1 MVDNRS
7 SLPKKM
13 SMNFGKIYPG
23 QKPAFVS
30 RASGRV
36 ELIGGHTDYNEGF
49 VIAAAIDSSACVAAA
64 KRNDNIIC
72 LYSEWARQKHE
83 FELPAFAGTS
93 LPLRKQ
99 GPAPEPSQDCQWAN
113 YGRGVAA
120 YLCQE
125 GLHVKGAN
133 LYIASDVPVGAG
145 LSSSAAL
152 EVSLAKAMIHLSK
165 PDWQIQPKRLAQI
178 CQKAENVYAKSP
190 CGILDQ
196 ITAVTATKDHVIL
209 LDCRDVSVRLL
220 PFDSNACSIMIFNS
234 MVKHE
239 IGGGE
244 YGKRRR
250 QCEEAC
256 AVIAKKYPQVRA
268 LRDADQAMLDSVKN
282 QLDNVQF
289 LRAGHVIGENARV
302 LAAAE
307 ALKQND
313 IEKLG
318 RLMNESHCSARD
330 LYQISCE
337 QTDFLAEQIWQSDGA
352 YGARLCG
359 GGFGGSVV
367 ALVQPDAAAK
377 ISKNVRK
384 AYKDRFDLD
393 CDVYLAK
400 PWQGTEIIE
409 PA

>member
-1 MVDNRS
+1 
-7 SLPKKM
+7 M

-49 VIAAAIDSSACVAAA
+49 VIAAAIDSSAFVSASP
-64 KRNDNIIC
+64 RDDNIIC
-72 LYSEWARQKHE
+72 LYSEWAKQKHQ
-83 FELPAFAGTS
+83 FAPSSS
-93 LPLRKQ
+93 L
-99 GPAPEPSQDCQWAN
+99 EPSQDCQWAN

-125 GLHVKGAN
+125 GLHIKGAN
-133 LYIASDVPVGAG
+133 LYIESSVPVGAG

-152 EVSLAKAMIHLSK
+152 EVSLAKAMIHTSK
-165 PDWQIQPKRLAQI
+165 PDSQIQPKRLAQI

-244 YGKRRR
+244 YGNRRR

-256 AVIAKKYPQVRA
+256 AVIAKKYRKVKA
-268 LRDADQAMLDSVKN
+268 LRDADQAMLNSVKN

-289 LRAGHVIGENARV
+289 LRASHVIGENARV

-318 RLMNESHCSARD
+318 RLMNESHYSARD

-352 YGARLCG
+352 YGA
-359 GGFGGSVV
+359 
-367 ALVQPDAAAK
+367 
-377 ISKNVRK
+377 
-384 AYKDRFDLD
+384 
-393 CDVYLAK
+393 
-400 PWQGTEIIE
+400 
-409 PA
+409 

>member
-1 MVDNRS
+1 MVANRS
-7 SLPKKM
+7 SLLKKM
-13 SMNFGKIYPG
+13 STNFGKIYAG
-23 QKPAFVS
+23 QRPAFVS

-49 VIAAAIDSSACVAAA
+49 VIAAAIDSSCWVAASP
-64 KRNDNIIC
+64 RDDNIIC

-83 FELPAFAGTS
+83 FEPSSAL
-93 LPLRKQ
+93 
-99 GPAPEPSQDCQWAN
+99 EPVQEDCLWAN

-152 EVSLAKAMIHLSK
+152 EVSLAKAMIHISK

-220 PFDSNACSIMIFNS
+220 PFDSSVCSIMIFNS

-256 AVIAKKYPQVRA
+256 AIIAKKHPQVRT
-268 LRDADQAMLDSVKN
+268 LRDADEAMLNSIKN
-282 QLDNVQF
+282 QLENVQF
-289 LRAGHVIGENARV
+289 LRASHVIGENARV

-318 RLMNESHCSARD
+318 RLMNESHYSARD

-337 QTDFLAEQIWQSDGA
+337 QTDFLAEQLWQADGA

-367 ALVQPDAAAK
+367 ALVRPDAAAK
-377 ISKNVRK
+377 ITKKVRK
-384 AYKDRFDLD
+384 AYKDRFNLD
-393 CDVYLAK
+393 SDVYVAK
-400 PWQGTEIIE
+400 PWQGTEIMN

>member
-1 MVDNRS
+1 MLDNRS

-13 SMNFGKIYPG
+13 SMNFGKIYAG

-49 VIAAAIDSSACVAAA
+49 VIAAAIDSSAFVAAA
-64 KRNDNIIC
+64 KRDDNIIC
-72 LYSEWARQKHE
+72 LYSEWARQRHE

-99 GPAPEPSQDCQWAN
+99 GPALEPSQDCQWAN

-289 LRAGHVIGENARV
+289 LRASHVIGENARV

-337 QTDFLAEQIWQSDGA
+337 QTDFLAEQLWKSDGA

-377 ISKNVRK
+377 INKNVRK

-400 PWQGTEIIE
+400 PWQGTEIID

>member
-1 MVDNRS
+1 MVNNPS
-7 SLPKKM
+7 SLLKKM

-23 QKPAFVS
+23 QKPAFIS

-49 VIAAAIDSSACVAAA
+49 VIAAAIDSSCWVAASP
-64 KRNDNIIC
+64 RDDNIIC
-72 LYSEWARQKHE
+72 LYSEWARQKHQ
-83 FELPAFAGTS
+83 F
-93 LPLRKQ
+93 
-99 GPAPEPSQDCQWAN
+99 EPSPTLEPAQDCQWAN

-125 GLHVKGAN
+125 GLDVKGAN

-152 EVSLAKAMIHLSK
+152 EVSLAKAMIYLSEAG
-165 PDWQIQPKRLAQI
+165 WQIQPKRLAQI

-196 ITAVTATKDHVIL
+196 ITAITATKDHVIL

-220 PFDSNACSIMIFNS
+220 PFDSNTCSIMIFNS

-244 YGKRRR
+244 YGKRRW
-250 QCEEAC
+250 QCEQAC
-256 AVIAKKYPQVRA
+256 TVIAKKYPQVKA

-282 QLDNVQF
+282 RLDNVQF
-289 LRAGHVIGENARV
+289 LRASHVIGENTRV

-318 RLMNESHCSARD
+318 RLMNESHYSARD

-337 QTDFLAEQIWQSDGA
+337 QTDFLAEQLWQSDGA

-367 ALVQPDAAAK
+367 ALVRPDAAAK
-377 ISKNVRK
+377 ISKNVQK
-384 AYKDRFDLD
+384 AYKDRFNLNS
-393 CDVYLAK
+393 DVYLAK
-400 PWQGTEIIE
+400 PWQGTEIID

>member
-13 SMNFGKIYPG
+13 SMNFGKIYAG

-49 VIAAAIDSSACVAAA
+49 VIAAAIDSSAFVAAA

-72 LYSEWARQKHE
+72 LYSEWARQRHE

-99 GPAPEPSQDCQWAN
+99 GPALEPSQDCQWAN

-289 LRAGHVIGENARV
+289 LRAAHVIGENARV

>member
-1 MVDNRS
+1 MARI
-7 SLPKKM
+7 SLN
-13 SMNFGKIYPG
+13 SFHNVYGG
-23 QKPAFVS
+23 QKPAFIS

-36 ELIGGHTDYNEGF
+36 ELVGGHTDYNEGF
-49 VIAAAIDSSACVAAA
+49 VIAIAVDSSCWVAAA
-64 KRNDNIIC
+64 PRGDNTIC
-72 LYSEWARQKHE
+72 LYSEWAKQKHE
-83 FELPAFAGTS
+83 FELPA
-93 LPLRKQ
+93 L
-99 GPAPEPSQDCQWAN
+99 EPSQDCQWAN

-120 YLCQE
+120 CLCQE

-165 PDWQIQPKRLAQI
+165 PDWQIEPKRLAQI
-178 CQKAENVYAKSP
+178 CQKAENVYAHSP

-196 ITAVTATKDHVIL
+196 ITSVISRKDHATL
-209 LDCRDVSVRLL
+209 LDCRDISVRFV
-220 PFDSNACSIMIFNS
+220 PFDSQAGIIMIFNS

-239 IGGGE
+239 IAGGE

-250 QCEEAC
+250 QCEQAY
-256 AVIAKKYPQVRA
+256 AVVAQKYPRVRA
-268 LRDADQAMLDSVKN
+268 LRDANECMLDSVKD
-282 QLDNVQF
+282 QLAPVLF
-289 LRAGHVIGENARV
+289 RRASHVIGENARV
-302 LAAAE
+302 LAAGE
-307 ALKQND
+307 ALRQND
-313 IEKLG
+313 LEQLG
-318 RLMNESHCSARD
+318 QLMNQSHYSARD
-330 LYQISCE
+330 LYEISCQ
-337 QTDFLAEQIWQSDGA
+337 QTDFLVEQIWQCQGV

-359 GGFGGSVV
+359 GGFGGSVM
-367 ALVQPDAAAK
+367 ALVRPDATAK
-377 ISKNVRK
+377 IGQTVRK

>member
-13 SMNFGKIYPG
+13 SMNFGKIYAS

-49 VIAAAIDSSACVAAA
+49 VIAAAIDSSAFVAAA
-64 KRNDNIIC
+64 ERNDNIIC

-83 FELPAFAGTS
+83 FELPA
-93 LPLRKQ
+93 L
-99 GPAPEPSQDCQWAN
+99 EPSQDCQWAN

-256 AVIAKKYPQVRA
+256 AVIAKKYSQVRA

>member
-1 MVDNRS
+1 MVNNPS
-7 SLPKKM
+7 SLLKKM

-23 QKPAFVS
+23 QEPAFIS

-49 VIAAAIDSSACVAAA
+49 VIAAAIDSSAFVAASP
-64 KRNDNIIC
+64 RDDNIIC
-72 LYSEWARQKHE
+72 LYSEWAKQKHQ
-83 FELPAFAGTS
+83 F
-93 LPLRKQ
+93 
-99 GPAPEPSQDCQWAN
+99 EPSPALEPVQDCQWAN

-125 GLHVKGAN
+125 DLHVKGAN
-133 LYIASDVPVGAG
+133 LYIASNVPVGAG

-152 EVSLAKAMIHLSK
+152 EVSLAKAMIHISQ

-196 ITAVTATKDHVIL
+196 ITAITATKDHVIL
-209 LDCRDVSVRLL
+209 LDCRDVSVGLL

-250 QCEEAC
+250 QCEQAC

-268 LRDADQAMLDSVKN
+268 LRDADQAMLDSAKN

-289 LRAGHVIGENARV
+289 LRASHVIGENARV

-318 RLMNESHCSARD
+318 RLMSESHYSARD

-337 QTDFLAEQIWQSDGA
+337 QTDFLAEQIWKSDGA

-367 ALVQPDAAAK
+367 ALVRPDAAAK
-377 ISKNVRK
+377 ITKKVRK
-384 AYKDRFDLD
+384 AYKDRFNLD
-393 CDVYLAK
+393 SDVYLAK

-409 PA
+409 VNRT